1 MQPNGDRVEEI
12 RAASRRLVRELGF
25 MRASLAGTDLAA
37 SAVHALIEIDAA
49 DGITAKELAERLLL
63 EKSSVSRLLRKL
75 VAAGEVVERA
85 DATDG
90 RSKSLSL
97 GGRGRVTVAAIHAFA
112 RAQVAGAL
120 AGLSERQQRT
130 VRDGL
135 RLYAD
140 ALGGGRQSRPAP
152 PIRIETGYA
161 PCLVGSGA
169 ALHAAYYARAAG
181 FGQPFE
187 AGVASGLAEFT
198 GRLDR
203 RCNAVWR
210 AMQGGSIAGMVA
222 LDGEDLGQ
230 GIGHLRWFIVADEV
244 RGQGVGRR
252 LLDAA
257 VRFSDGL
264 GLPEIHLWTFRGLDA
279 ARHLYEATGFAL
291 VEERPGRRWG
301 PEVMEQRF
309 VRRRA

>member
-1 MQPNGDRVEEI
+1 
-12 RAASRRLVRELGF
+12 
-25 MRASLAGTDLAA
+25 MRASLAGTDLPA

-49 DGITAKELAERLLL
+49 EGITAKELAERLLL

-85 DATDG
+85 DVADG

-97 GGRGRVTVAAIHAFA
+97 GGRGRVTVAAIHGFA
-112 RAQVAGAL
+112 RSQVAGAL

-135 RLYAD
+135 LLYAD
-140 ALGGGRQSRPAP
+140 ALGGGRRSRPGP
-152 PIRIETGYA
+152 PIHIETGYA
-161 PCLVGSGA
+161 PGLVGRGT

-187 AGVASGLAEFT
+187 AGVASGLAEFS

-203 RCNAVWR
+203 SGNQVWR
-210 AMQGGSIAGMVA
+210 AMLGKDIVGMVA
-222 LDGEDLGQ
+222 LDGEGLGA
-230 GIGHLRWFIVADEV
+230 GIGHLRWYIVADAA
-244 RGQGVGRR
+244 RGRGVGRR

-257 VRFSDGL
+257 VGFGDAQGL
-264 GLPEIHLWTFRGLDA
+264 AEIHLWTFRGLDA
-279 ARHLYEATGFAL
+279 ARHLYETAGFVL
-291 VEERPGRRWG
+291 VEERAGHRWG
-301 PEVMEQRF
+301 PEVLEQRF